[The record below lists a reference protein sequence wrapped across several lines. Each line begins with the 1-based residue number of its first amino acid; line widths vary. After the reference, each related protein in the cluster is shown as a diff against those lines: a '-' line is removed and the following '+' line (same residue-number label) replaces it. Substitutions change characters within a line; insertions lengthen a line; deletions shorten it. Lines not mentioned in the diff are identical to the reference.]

1 MAMPAQ
7 AVCCSLSGVG
17 PNGDGWPDPSQ
28 FAQFFGKEFYMA
40 RFLSKDETDKY
51 HLPVYELCNSHI

>member
-1 MAMPAQ
+1 MTMPAQ

-17 PNGDGWPDPSQ
+17 PKDDSWPDPSA

-40 RFLSKDETDKY
+40 RFLSKDEIDK
-51 HLPVYELCNSHI
+51 